1 MRHVCVAQILNRRHV
16 LPCPFGLHGILQA
29 SQASSVSQLGQW
41 CLQMGCDQTSSSC
54 GASVTSSLV
63 HLLGSARSTSVSV
76 GLTTDGPWCLR
87 TCCSHTSCSARAVFF
102 VGRGFSVALAMPST
116 RRLLQHCRP
125 GCQRRARSGDASTSP
140 ALVASR
146 RMSLIR
152 LLSSLA
158 GTTAR
163 RCAARATATDLR
175 QPIPAKPAPSVACC
189 ALSSD
194 HPGKASPVTPALLRR
209 RSGLMCPCHSKDAI
223 DPSDS
228 QAFTSEGELGLWSVA
243 QLNELMHC
251 SSDVCF
257 CHELVCDV
265 LSRPHCDSQGRIAV
279 CCRGDS
285 GQSADVSDSP
295 SGSALSRSGTL

>member
-1 MRHVCVAQILNRRHV
+1 MQ
-16 LPCPFGLHGILQA
+16 
-29 SQASSVSQLGQW
+29 
-41 CLQMGCDQTSSSC
+41 
-54 GASVTSSLV
+54 
-63 HLLGSARSTSVSV
+63 
-76 GLTTDGPWCLR
+76 
-87 TCCSHTSCSARAVFF
+87 
-102 VGRGFSVALAMPST
+102 ST

-125 GCQRRARSGDASTSP
+125 GCQRRARSGDASASP

-158 GTTAR
+158 GTTAPR
-163 RCAARATATDLR
+163 FAGRATATDLL

-194 HPGKASPVTPALLRR
+194 HPGKASPVTAAPLRR
-209 RSGLMCPCHSKDAI
+209 RSGLMFPRTESSEDAI

-228 QAFTSEGELGLWSVA
+228 QAVTNEGELGLWSVA
-243 QLNELMHC
+243 QLNALVHC

-257 CHELVCDV
+257 CQELVCDV

-279 CCRGDS
+279 CCRGDC
-285 GQSADVSDSP
+285 GLSADVSDSP